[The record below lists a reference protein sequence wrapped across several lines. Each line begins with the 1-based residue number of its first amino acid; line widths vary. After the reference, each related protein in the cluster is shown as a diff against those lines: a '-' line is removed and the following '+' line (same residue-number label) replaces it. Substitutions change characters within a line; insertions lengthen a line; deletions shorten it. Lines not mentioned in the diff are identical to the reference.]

1 MVRKSLVGLL
11 VFVIL
16 IAGCAKAPE
25 QTKTL
30 KVAVLPVLDSLPL
43 YVAQANGYFQDAG
56 VTVELIPVG
65 SAPERD
71 QLMQSGQIDGML
83 NEIVTTL
90 YYNRET
96 PKIKM
101 VRFARVATAEY
112 PVFRILAAKNS
123 GITTVEGLKGVE
135 IGVSEGTIIEYMADR
150 VLQNA
155 GLTPEEIKK
164 IAVPKIADRTAL
176 LESGELK
183 AAVMPDPLASL
194 LMQKGAVLIIDD
206 TTLPEVS
213 NSVYSFSVET
223 LNNYPKEVRAFLK
236 AVEQAVVEINK
247 NKDAYTNL
255 MVEQKLVPEAVVG
268 KYPIPDF
275 PTASVPSESQ
285 FADALAW
292 TQSKGLVQTDLKYE
306 DNIDSSFL
314 PK

>member
-1 MVRKSLVGLL
+1 MVKKLLLSLLLFSLV
-11 VFVIL
+11 FT
-16 IAGCAKAPE
+16 ACSKTPA
-25 QTKTL
+25 QSKTL

-43 YVAQANGYFQDAG
+43 YVAQGNGYFKDAG
-56 VTVELIPVG
+56 IDVELIPVG

-90 YYNRET
+90 YYNREGA
-96 PKIKM
+96 KIKI
-101 VRFARVATAEY
+101 VRFARVATTQY
-112 PVFRILAAKNS
+112 PVFRILASKDS
-123 GITTVEGLKGVE
+123 GITSVNDLKGVP
-135 IGVSEGTIIEYMADR
+135 IGVSEGTIIEYMAAR
-150 VLQNA
+150 VLENA
-155 GLTPEEIKK
+155 GLTADEIKK

-194 LMQKGAVLIIDD
+194 LMQKGAVLVIDD

-213 NSVYSFSVET
+213 NSVYSFSVDT
-223 LNNYPKEVRAFLK
+223 LNIYPAEVRAFLK
-236 AVEQAVVEINK
+236 AVERAVVEINK

-292 TQSKGLVQTDLKYE
+292 TQSKGLVQTDLKYG
-306 DNIDSSFL
+306 DSVDASFL